1 MKQSFTTGFSFG
13 LTSGVIT
20 TLGLMVGLHAGT
32 HSRLAVIGGIV
43 TIAVADALS
52 DALGIHIA
60 EESKNNG
67 NVSEIWESTIA
78 TFLAKFLI
86 ALTFVVPV
94 LLLPLEEAMTV
105 SVGWG
110 LSLLAVLSY
119 FLARAQ
125 QIPAWK
131 VIAEHLVIGVSVI
144 AITHYVGDCDS
155 FDVER
160 SLWCN
165 HPSSH
170 TFPWRSALNPACR
183 PMREGLV
190 CSPATRFARPPI
202 SKCRWWQC
210 PCCTGAG
217 TFFSALMRTVSKAR
231 SRSPGRSMISRN

>member
-1 MKQSFTTGFSFG
+1 MKQSFKTGFSFG

-52 DALGIHIA
+52 DALGIHVA

-67 NVSEIWESTIA
+67 AVSEIWEATIA
-78 TFLAKFLI
+78 TFWAKFLI

-94 LLLPLEEAMTV
+94 LLLPLEEAMMV

-110 LSLLAVLSY
+110 LTLLAVLSY

-125 QIPAWK
+125 QIPVWN

-144 AITHYVGDCDS
+144 AITHYVGDWIHS
-155 FDVER
+155 T
-160 SLWCN
+160 L
-165 HPSSH
+165 
-170 TFPWRSALNPACR
+170 SA
-183 PMREGLV
+183 
-190 CSPATRFARPPI
+190 
-202 SKCRWWQC
+202 
-210 PCCTGAG
+210 
-217 TFFSALMRTVSKAR
+217 
-231 SRSPGRSMISRN
+231 